1 MLDLLI
7 SVKLRDSIEIDDYY
21 GKKNQIELCVLLQD
35 VFQIGNGEKS
45 NEYPKKQIYTMFR

>member
-45 NEYPKKQIYTMFR
+45 NEPKK